1 MDYKLTLGLR
11 EHQSQTL
18 MQKGIIVFNNDI
30 DSNSF
35 DQFQTDLLYVA
46 SLNPPSIKVI
56 LTTNGGAL
64 DCAFGMYDLIRQVD
78 RTLRV
83 DTIAMGYCYS
93 AGVIV
98 LQAGRQ
104 RLATPNTSLMVHE
117 AFTLQF
123 GKMTE
128 VEDDVKFAKELM
140 DRMIKVLTERSKVK
154 PIALRKR
161 IKGRNWWL
169 TADDALKYGFVDA
182 LVDNP
187 IML

>member
-1 MDYKLTLGLR
+1 MDYRLTLGLT
-11 EHQSQTL
+11 EHQNQTL
-18 MQKGIIVFNNDI
+18 MQKGIVIFNDDI

-35 DQFQTDLLYVA
+35 DQFQTNLLYVA

-78 RTLRV
+78 QTLRV

-104 RLATPNTSLMVHE
+104 RLATPNTSLMIHE

-128 VEDDVKFAKELM
+128 VEDDVRFAKELM

-154 PIALRKR
+154 PAALRKR

-169 TADDALKYGFVDA
+169 TADTALKFGFVDA
-182 LVDNP
+182 LVENP
-187 IML
+187 LL